1 MPKALQYPLGTYV
14 DILLEEVGN
23 MKQKKIIIVGGVAGG
38 ASFAARARR
47 LDEQSQITIYERGQ
61 HVSYSNCSLPYYLGG
76 VIEDASQLVM
86 MNPVSFKKIY
96 NIDVETQHEVLSIDK
111 ENKEIKV
118 KNLKTNE
125 IFKDS
130 YDILLLSPGA
140 KPIMPQSIEG
150 IHKDH
155 VFSVRDVHDILKLK
169 SYIDTVEDVVVV
181 GAGFI
186 GLEVAENLRKS
197 GKRVHIVEAASQAL
211 LPLDEDMAQMVH
223 KTLLDHKVD
232 LTLNDAVTKI
242 TDTSVIL
249 SSSQEIKAD
258 AVIMAIGVT
267 PEISLAKDANLNI
280 GKLGGIEVNQHYQT
294 SDSSIYAVGDVIEE
308 THAITMQKTRLTMA
322 GPAQKQAK
330 KAANHIYGRQ
340 LSNKGVIGASVL
352 QLFDQ
357 NIAVVGMN
365 EASLIRHN
373 INYETAYV
381 IAEDKVGIM
390 PDANILHFKLLFS
403 YPEGKV
409 LGAQAIGKGTVD
421 KRIDV
426 IATAIR
432 FGGTVS
438 DLEDLELSYAPN
450 FNNPKDVI
458 NNAASLALN
467 ILNGEVKQVP
477 MSKLRGLI
485 QEDALIIDV
494 REMQNGKLKGTTHI
508 PLSKLREKLSDIPKD
523 KAVYLHCQ
531 TGVRSYNAARVLGNL
546 GYENV
551 INIAGSFM
559 GIYHYEYYNTVKNIK
574 DSIFEF

>member
-1 MPKALQYPLGTYV
+1 
-14 DILLEEVGN
+14 

-47 LDEQSQITIYERGQ
+47 LDEKSQITIYERGE

-86 MNPVSFKKIY
+86 MNPMSFKKIY
-96 NIDVETQHEVLSIDK
+96 NIDVEVAHEVIKIDK
-111 ENKEIKV
+111 EEKTVTV
-118 KNLKTNE
+118 KNLKTQE
-125 IFKDS
+125 IFKDD
-130 YDILLLSPGA
+130 YDVLLLSPGA
-140 KPIMPQSIEG
+140 KPIMPKSIEG
-150 IHKDH
+150 IDKKH
-155 VFSVRDVHDILKLK
+155 VFSVRDVQDIIKLK
-169 SYIDTVEDVVVV
+169 SYSDTVEDVVVV

-186 GLEVAENLRKS
+186 GLEVAENLQKS

-211 LPLDEDMAQMVH
+211 LPIDEDMAQMVH
-223 KTLLDHKVD
+223 KTLLDNQVD
-232 LTLNDAVTKI
+232 LTLNDGITKI

-249 SSSQEIKAD
+249 ESLKEIKAE
-258 AVIMAIGVT
+258 AVIMTIGVS
-267 PEISLAKDANLNI
+267 PETSLAKDANLEI
-280 GKLGGIEVNQHYQT
+280 GKLGGIKVNHHYQT
-294 SDSSIYAVGDVIEE
+294 SNPSIYAVGDVIEE
-308 THAITMQKTRLTMA
+308 THFITMQKTRLTIA

-340 LSNKGVIGASVL
+340 ISNKGVLGASVL

-365 EASLIRHN
+365 EASLIKQN
-373 INYETAYV
+373 IAYETAYV
-381 IAEDKVGIM
+381 IAEDKVSIM
-390 PDANILHFKLLFS
+390 PNANILHFKLLFS

-432 FGGTVS
+432 FGALVS
-438 DLEDLELSYAPN
+438 DLEDLELSYAPG

-467 ILNGEVKQVP
+467 ILNGEVKQVS

-485 QEDALIIDV
+485 EKEAFIVDV
-494 REMQNGKLKGTTHI
+494 REMQNGKFKGTTHI
-508 PLSKLREKLSDIPKD
+508 PLSKLRESLSDIPKD
-523 KAVYLHCQ
+523 KSIYLHCQ
-531 TGVRSYNAARVLGNL
+531 TGLRSYNAARLLSNL
-546 GYENV
+546 GYKNV
-551 INIAGSFM
+551 YTIAGSFM
-559 GIYHYEYYNTVKNIK
+559 GIYHYEYYKTVKNLK
-574 DSIFEF
+574 ESIFEF

>member
-1 MPKALQYPLGTYV
+1 
-14 DILLEEVGN
+14 

-47 LDEQSQITIYERGQ
+47 LDEKSQITIYERGE

-86 MNPVSFKKIY
+86 MNPMSFKKIY
-96 NIDVETQHEVLSIDK
+96 NIDVEVAYEVIKIDK
-111 ENKEIKV
+111 EEKTVTV
-118 KNLKTNE
+118 KNLKTQE
-125 IFKDS
+125 IFKDD
-130 YDILLLSPGA
+130 YDVLLLSPGA
-140 KPIMPQSIEG
+140 KPIMPKSIEG
-150 IHKDH
+150 IDKKH
-155 VFSVRDVHDILKLK
+155 VFSVRDVQDIIKLK

-186 GLEVAENLRKS
+186 GLEVAENLQKS

-211 LPLDEDMAQMVH
+211 LPIDEDMAQMVH
-223 KTLLDHKVD
+223 KTLLDNQVD
-232 LTLNDAVTKI
+232 LTLNDGITKI

-249 SSSQEIKAD
+249 ESLKEIKAE
-258 AVIMAIGVT
+258 AVIMAIGVS
-267 PEISLAKDANLNI
+267 PEISLAKDANLEI
-280 GKLGGIEVNQHYQT
+280 GKLGGIKVNHHYQT
-294 SDSSIYAVGDVIEE
+294 SNPSIYAVGDAIEE
-308 THAITMQKTRLTMA
+308 THFITMQKTRLTMA

-340 LSNKGVIGASVL
+340 ISNKGVIGASVL

-365 EASLIRHN
+365 EASLIKQN
-373 INYETAYV
+373 IAYETAYV

-432 FGGTVS
+432 FGALVS
-438 DLEDLELSYAPN
+438 DLEDLELSYAPG

-467 ILNGEVKQVP
+467 ILNGEVKQVS
-477 MSKLRGLI
+477 MSKLRDLI
-485 QEDALIIDV
+485 EKEAFIVDV
-494 REMQNGKLKGTTHI
+494 REIQNGKFKGTTHI
-508 PLSKLREKLSDIPKD
+508 PLSKLRESLSNIPKD
-523 KAVYLHCQ
+523 KSIYLHCQ
-531 TGVRSYNAARVLGNL
+531 TGLRSYNAARLLSNL
-546 GYENV
+546 GYKNV
-551 INIAGSFM
+551 YTIAGSFM
-559 GIYHYEYYNTVKNIK
+559 GIYHYEYYKTVKNIK
-574 DSIFEF
+574 ESIFDF